1 MSLRLKFNLVLIS
14 VFALGLVASGV
25 ISYRMLQRNAQ
36 RVVVE
41 QAGLMMEASL
51 AMRGYTVSEI
61 RPLLMPHMSETFLP
75 QTVPAYAATQAFER
89 LRESHREYTYKEAT
103 LNPTNPRDRA
113 VAWEADIIH
122 AFRNDPERKELMNV
136 RDTPTGDSLY
146 LARPIQI
153 KNEGCLACHSVPEAA
168 PRSMRALYDDGN
180 GYGWRLNEIVGA
192 QIVSVP
198 MSLPQERAMQTF
210 YTFMGSLLAVFA
222 VIAIAL
228 NVMLGRIVIRPVT
241 LMADT
246 ADAVSQGNFSQSGF
260 DVRGRDE
267 ISLLA
272 KSFQRME
279 RSLEK
284 AMRMLE
290 S

>member
-1 MSLRLKFNLVLIS
+1 MSLRFKFNLVLVS
-14 VFALGLVASGV
+14 VFALGLLASGI
-25 ISYRMLQRNAQ
+25 ISYQMLQRDAQ
-36 RVVVE
+36 RVVTE

-61 RPLLMPHMSETFLP
+61 RPLLMPHMTDTFLP
-75 QTVPAYAATQAFER
+75 QTVPAYAATQAFNR

-103 LNPTNPRDRA
+103 LNPTNLRDRA
-113 VAWEADIIH
+113 VDWESDIIQ
-122 AFRNDPERKELMNV
+122 AFRNNPERKELTGV
-136 RDTPTGDSLY
+136 RSTPTGDSLY

-153 KNEGCLACHSVPEAA
+153 KNEGCLVCHSVPERA
-168 PRSMRALYDDGN
+168 PRPMRVLYGDGN

-192 QIVSVP
+192 QVVSVP
-198 MSLPQERAMQTF
+198 MSLPQDRAMRTF
-210 YTFMGSLLAVFA
+210 YTFMGSLVAVFV
-222 VIAIAL
+222 VIAVAL

-241 LMADT
+241 SMADT
-246 ADAVSQGNFSQSGF
+246 ADAVSQGNFSESGF
-260 DVRGRDE
+260 DIAGKDE

-272 KSFQRME
+272 RSFQRME

-290 S
+290 A